1 MCVFVCMHMMFNMVF
16 VDLRKHDFTPR
27 LFELSSITQEF
38 LATEVL
44 HPCRSSDGMAFPF
57 TQSDLYHASQ
67 PGVSVFV
74 FKYL

>member
-1 MCVFVCMHMMFNMVF
+1 MCDFCFDHHGV
-16 VDLRKHDFTPR
+16 VDPRKHEFTPR

-67 PGVSVFV
+67 PGVSILYSNIYVLFI
-74 FKYL
+74 